1 MAAAGDGD
9 GGAAAGLGVNTG
21 PFERPARRTIGNML
35 DPERFPEPVVQCA
48 EIPIPPP
55 PAVPVGG
62 QRGGGVR
69 QEDEALVQRAIT
81 EGEPAWD
88 GIRTALNQFAPS
100 DPARVLE
107 AKNEILRRIVLK
119 EAGLTDTPAR
129 QAISD
134 LLDRYIRA
142 LEITPEILNYR
153 DQNGTTVLMQAAV
166 NGSWKCIQV
175 LLRPDLRVDPNIQNT
190 GGETALMWA
199 AAYNEISVVR
209 ELKKFRNDQNDPRRP
224 INLDYNIVD
233 NLGWNAMMVAAWCG
247 HDAIVQQLADYT
259 DVNRVDITGRNA
271 AKLTLDQNSPARIR
285 GVTNKIIDML
295 GRWRHPQKGGR
306 NRTPRRSKTNS
317 KKRGT
322 R

>member
-1 MAAAGDGD
+1 MGEAAAG
-9 GGAAAGLGVNTG
+9 APQVYTG
-21 PFERPARRTIGNML
+21 PFIESPPRRTLGNML
-35 DPERFPEPVVQCA
+35 DPIRFPEESVRCPAVDGA
-48 EIPIPPP
+48 P
-55 PAVPVGG
+55 PAPTGG
-62 QRGGGVR
+62 QRGGAVR
-69 QEDEALVQRAIT
+69 PEDEALVQRAIT

-88 GIRTALNQFAPS
+88 GVRTALNQFAPS

-107 AKNEILRRIVLK
+107 AKNEILRRLVLK

-129 QAISD
+129 QAVAD

-142 LEITPEILNYR
+142 LEITPEILNFR
-153 DQNGTTVLMQAAV
+153 AEGGTTVLMQAAV

-175 LLRPDLRVDPNIQNT
+175 LSRPELRVDPNIQNT

-199 AAYNEISVVR
+199 TAYNEISAVR

-224 INLDYNIVD
+224 INLNYDVVD

-271 AKLTLDQNSPARIR
+271 AKLALDSNSPARIR

-295 GRWRHPQKGGR
+295 GKWRHPQKGGR